1 MSFENSLLNG
11 CLLQY
16 AWTEIKCDLLQEA
29 ESWRPGAFVQ
39 QNLLVAPSVF

>member
-1 MSFENSLLNG
+1 MDFETSLFNG

-16 AWTEIKCDLLQEA
+16 AWMGIKCDLLQEA
-29 ESWRPGAFVQ
+29 ESWRPGAFVP